1 MEVMVLLV
9 EAPCSC
15 VLLVRCNHCTTSFPA
30 APVSHAAHTVIC
42 LCSSTPPGG
51 DLLHHSKFNIE
62 NLLEEK
68 ESLVDSGMTDLIK
81 MTCLRYISDASII

>member
-15 VLLVRCNHCTTSFPA
+15 VLLVRCKHCMTSFPA

-62 NLLEEK
+62 NPLEEK
-68 ESLVDSGMTDLIK
+68 EKSVFSGFGDEGIDQNDLFKI
-81 MTCLRYISDASII
+81 YF